1 MYLPL
6 TYVPGIG
13 LSRVLVVGEHAARK
27 TDATAAVKS
36 HRKTTQKLRT
46 VIPRNSTIDRENT

>member
-27 TDATAAVKS
+27 ADAKAAVKN

-46 VIPRNSTIDRENT
+46 VIQRNSIIEREIT